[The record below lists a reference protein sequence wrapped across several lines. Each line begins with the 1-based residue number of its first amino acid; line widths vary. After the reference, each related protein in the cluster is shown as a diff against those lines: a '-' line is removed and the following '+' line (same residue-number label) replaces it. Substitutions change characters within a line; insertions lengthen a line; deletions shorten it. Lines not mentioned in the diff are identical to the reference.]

1 MTDESPKTVA
11 DLVRVTGLNK
21 DTIKACIRTGT
32 LPGYYTGTRYVIPS
46 EAFDRFC
53 RGEWV
58 PQFRPVFTQE
68 IKPIP
73 SLIKRR
79 QSA

>member
-1 MTDESPKTVA
+1 MTDDAPKTVA

-32 LPGYYTGTRYVIPS
+32 LPGYYTGTRYVIPA

-53 RGEWV
+53 RGEWIA
-58 PQFRPVFTQE
+58 QHRPVFSE
-68 IKPIP
+68 PIRPIP
-73 SLIKRR
+73 PLVRKL
-79 QSA
+79 A